1 MIEFLQ
7 SSAVWGVVLTLSV
20 FAAATWIHQKTGAAW
35 CNPLLLSS
43 IFIIVFLSAAKI
55 PYGAY
60 HESTAIIR
68 YLLLPATVSLAIP
81 LYEQW
86 QLLKE
91 NVVAILAGISAGV
104 VTSLL
109 CVLLLGVLFRLKPQ
123 LIVTLLPK
131 SVTTAIGMDVSS
143 ELGGIASLTSA
154 VIVLTGIAGN
164 LMAQGLCKV
173 LHLTSPI
180 ARGIAIG
187 TSAHAVGTAKAFQ
200 MGPVEGAMS
209 SLSIAVAG
217 VMTAILCPMIVSF
230 L

>member
-1 MIEFLQ
+1 MAEFLQ
-7 SSAVWGVVLTLSV
+7 NSAVWGVTLTLSV
-20 FAAATWIHQKTGAAW
+20 FVAATWINRKYGAAW

-43 IFIIVFLSAAKI
+43 IFVIVFLSAAKI
-55 PYGAY
+55 PYGQY
-60 HESTAIIR
+60 HETTAIIR

-91 NVVAILAGISAGV
+91 NALAILVGISAGV
-104 VTSLL
+104 ATSLL
-109 CVLLLGVLFRLKPQ
+109 CVLLLGLLFKLEPQ

-143 ELGGIASLTSA
+143 ELGGLASLTSA

-164 LMAQGLCKV
+164 LMAQGLCKA
-173 LHLTSPI
+173 LKLTNPI
-180 ARGIAIG
+180 ARGVAIG

-200 MGPVEGAMS
+200 MGQVEGAMS

-217 VMTAILCPMIVSF
+217 VMTAILCPVIVSF

>member
-1 MIEFLQ
+1 MAEFLQ
-7 SSAVWGVVLTLSV
+7 NSAVWGVALTLSV
-20 FAAATWIHQKTGAAW
+20 FAAATWINRKYGAAW

-43 IFIIVFLSAAKI
+43 IFVIVFLSAAKI
-55 PYGAY
+55 PYGQY

-91 NVVAILAGISAGV
+91 NALAILVGISAGV
-104 VTSLL
+104 ATSLL
-109 CVLLLGVLFRLKPQ
+109 CVLLLGLLFKLEPQ

-143 ELGGIASLTSA
+143 ELGGLASLTSA

-164 LMAQGLCKV
+164 LMAQGLCKA
-173 LHLTSPI
+173 LKLTNPI
-180 ARGIAIG
+180 ARGVAIG

-200 MGPVEGAMS
+200 MGQVEGAMS

-217 VMTAILCPMIVSF
+217 VMTAILCPVIVSF